1 MPTVFKSVDF
11 RAAGLPATNNGD
23 WDWKAGAEPVSR
35 TVVAAIVADG
45 NGCFA
50 KHVLVSL
57 LNMAG
62 AVAIRTLFVDDHL
75 AAVAVWFFTFKS
87 LRPPMV
93 F

>member
-1 MPTVFKSVDF
+1 MTATDVAGAANVPAAAAVGAPGESVSRNE
-11 RAAGLPATNNGD
+11 RAAQHEGN
-23 WDWKAGAEPVSR
+23 R
-35 TVVAAIVADG
+35 DG